1 MTSDDTHARTL
12 ELLELNSYFGMKS
25 TQVKLLKQE
34 KVACLDDNDARLAI
48 EPQNKYKIQTKPHC
62 HGDVHSLLYSSSLLN
77 SWDKC
82 RSSDLQSIKTC
93 HRISHRKQEI
103 MGRSPK
109 N

>member
-77 SWDKC
+77 SCYNASPK
-82 RSSDLQSIKTC
+82 RSSA
-93 HRISHRKQEI
+93 
-103 MGRSPK
+103 
-109 N
+109 